1 MRGGRGNRGEELR
14 QLGVFLAVVASRRK
28 FSATSKGQYSRRVS
42 RRDKRR
48 SCRGQASA
56 CSRGSR
62 FPPFTLPVAVRSP
75 LVRIGTDLRR
85 GRRFLFCAVGCLL
98 ATASAVNTL
107 RFTDLRLVA
116 IAIAPTDVG
125 ARLKPIVPAAGAA
138 RSHSVDCDHPAIR
151 GAVIAFMVERSPRP
165 VRSPDE
171 TDRQR
176 GAAHTTASG
185 APATVELAAPG
196 LVLAGEP
203 LALAIGPS
211 LLWQPGGLGRTGGSA
226 PLVAG
231 SRARE
236 AVCRSSGLHMQG
248 ASGGLG

>member
-1 MRGGRGNRGEELR
+1 MLTRIQIPAFHVARRSAL
-14 QLGVFLAVVASRRK
+14 ASRPHRH
-28 FSATSKGQYSRRVS
+28 
-42 RRDKRR
+42 R
-48 SCRGQASA
+48 SSG
-56 CSRGSR
+56 
-62 FPPFTLPVAVRSP
+62 
-75 LVRIGTDLRR
+75 

-107 RFTDLRLVA
+107 RFTDLRLVPA

-165 VRSPDE
+165 VGSPDE

-185 APATVELAAPG
+185 APATVELAARASC
-196 LVLAGEP
+196 LLASRW
-203 LALAIGPS
+203 LLAIRPS
-211 LLWQPGGLGRTGGSA
+211 LLWQPGGLGRTGGAA